1 MENDVLTN
9 ENFIEPELD
18 LFGGDY
24 LPPPES
30 RFLVRLSL
38 RLTPE
43 QKRKFFDYAVS
54 VKASPSELLRK
65 YVLDLIGEA

>member
-1 MENDVLTN
+1 MENEILTN
-9 ENFIEPELD
+9 ENFVKPEKD
-18 LFGGDY
+18 MFGGDY

-43 QKRKFFDYAVS
+43 QKRKFFEYAAGCN
-54 VKASPSELLRK
+54 ASPSDLLRK